1 MCVVCGLLN
10 LGSKVCSG
18 FFVSALLT
26 ITAHTKLHHCIIAP
40 PQCQGAPHR
49 PVAQTDSTFD
59 GGYCNSLATCAT
71 LFCSLRKVFL
81 GSMASGSSQFA
92 KLQLPPLQNPKTINQ
107 SGRRN
112 SISKIWQ
119 NFNIRQLSYLNLL
132 QQQIMRKVF
141 ESVQRVSEKRISGT
155 MSGRFWSKI

>member
-1 MCVVCGLLN
+1 MVCGLLN
-10 LGSKVCSG
+10 LGSKVCGG

-92 KLQLPPLQNPKTINQ
+92 KLQLLFKIQRRSINPDDEIPSPKY
-107 SGRRN
+107 G
-112 SISKIWQ
+112 
-119 NFNIRQLSYLNLL
+119 
-132 QQQIMRKVF
+132 
-141 ESVQRVSEKRISGT
+141 RIST
-155 MSGRFWSKI
+155 FVNSHISTSYSSRS